1 MTTTEPQLVWSTVL
15 RDLSK
20 SMSSSS
26 FSTWIK
32 PLKIESIE
40 AVGDGHAIVK
50 IVAASPYV
58 AEQAEMRCY
67 VQLKQIID
75 RSTGRACDLTFD
87 ISGGA
92 EKVSRKDDQS
102 DDETE
107 VSDAD
112 VATGQGSGV
121 DFDDLDQGFSSP
133 TNEIVVDD
141 RANSINH
148 SNFSNSHPT
157 YQNSQIDP
165 GISHQTGP
173 SNSPLFSP
181 DSNRPSRPGSK
192 KSSATSDAPSL
203 FSQAQIRIP
212 TVDRHKLAAQKAH
225 LREDY
230 TFDSF
235 AVSGSNEMAH
245 AAASA
250 VAASPGQVYN
260 PLFLWGG
267 VGVGKTHLMQ
277 AIGNTVL
284 KNDPDTLLTYCMGE
298 EFLNEIIGAIRS
310 KRTLEFKE
318 KYRRLK
324 ILLIDDIQFIAGKD
338 TAQEEFFHT
347 FNAITRSGG
356 QVIMTSDRPPY
367 EIHPLEDRLRSRFEG
382 GLTIDIQQPTFELR
396 TAILL
401 IKSQKMGLDL
411 PMNLAQIIASEV
423 ESTRKLEGVI
433 YKLHSAHRFQNK
445 PLDEHLVR
453 EVLGNE
459 SRPVISRKKLKPS
472 AILRA
477 VTSHF
482 HVSASTLRGPSRK
495 KDYVTARHIAM
506 YLLKSELDVPYAE
519 IGHSFGGR
527 DHTSIMHAVS
537 KIENEMADSSIIN
550 QHVNAIRSSLS
561 AM

>member
-1 MTTTEPQLVWSTVL
+1 MTTTEPQLVWSAVL

-50 IVAASPYV
+50 ISAASPYV

-67 VQLKQIID
+67 AQLKQIID

-87 ISGGA
+87 ISGGVGNTA
-92 EKVSRKDDQS
+92 VKDTLSNENGSQS
-102 DDETE
+102 NTIDVQPIEEEDD
-107 VSDAD
+107 
-112 VATGQGSGV
+112 
-121 DFDDLDQGFSSP
+121 
-133 TNEIVVDD
+133 
-141 RANSINH
+141 NH
-148 SNFSNSHPT
+148 SNFINRSKADNKTHPT
-157 YQNSQIDP
+157 YQNAQINP
-165 GISHQTGP
+165 NISHQTGP

-181 DSNRPSRPGSK
+181 DSSRPSRPGSK

-277 AIGNTVL
+277 AIGNTIL
-284 KNDPDTLLTYCMGE
+284 KNDPDTPLTYCMGE

-324 ILLIDDIQFIAGKD
+324 VLLIDDIQFIAGKD

-506 YLLKSELDVPYAE
+506 YLLKSELDVSYAE

>member
-1 MTTTEPQLVWSTVL
+1 MSTLEPQLVWSAVL

-26 FSTWIK
+26 FSTWVK
-32 PLKIESIE
+32 PLSITDIE
-40 AVGDGHAIVK
+40 AVGDSHAIVRLR
-50 IVAASPYV
+50 ADSPYV
-58 AEQAEMRCY
+58 AQQAEMRCY

-75 RSTGRACDLTFD
+75 RETERLCDLAFSATD
-87 ISGGA
+87 DLVERDESPA
-92 EKVSRKDDQS
+92 EKPGVAEAATPPSTTHSPAVNTTTPPGDQTVSVER
-102 DDETE
+102 
-107 VSDAD
+107 
-112 VATGQGSGV
+112 
-121 DFDDLDQGFSSP
+121 
-133 TNEIVVDD
+133 
-141 RANSINH
+141 
-148 SNFSNSHPT
+148 
-157 YQNSQIDP
+157 
-165 GISHQTGP
+165 
-173 SNSPLFSP
+173 SPLFAHGVPASVQKVP
-181 DSNRPSRPGSK
+181 ARKSASK
-192 KSSATSDAPSL
+192 EEAPTL
-203 FSQAQIRIP
+203 FSQAQIRMP
-212 TVDRHKLAAQKAH
+212 TVDRYKLAAQKAH

-235 AVSGSNEMAH
+235 AVSGSNEMAY

-284 KNDPDTLLTYCMGE
+284 KANPDTPLTYCMGE
-298 EFLNEIIGAIRS
+298 EFLNEIISAIRT
-310 KRTLEFKE
+310 KRTLEFKD
-318 KYRRLK
+318 KYRHLK
-324 ILLIDDIQFIAGKD
+324 VLLIDDIQFIAGKD

-347 FNAITRSGG
+347 FNAITREGG
-356 QVIMTSDRPPY
+356 QIIMTSDRPPY

-401 IKSQKMGLDL
+401 IKSQKMGLEL

-433 YKLHSAHRFQNK
+433 FKLHSAHRFQNK
-445 PLDEHLVR
+445 PLDEILVR
-453 EVLGNE
+453 EVLGDE
-459 SRPVISRKKLKPS
+459 SKPVIARKKLKPS
-472 AILRA
+472 AIMRA

-482 HVSASTLRGPSRK
+482 HVSANTLRGPSRK

-506 YLLKSELDVPYAE
+506 YLLKSELNVPYAE

-527 DHTSIMHAVS
+527 DHTSVMHAVQ
-537 KIENEMADSSIIN
+537 KIENEITNNATMS
-550 QHVNAIRSSLS
+550 QHITAIRSSLS
-561 AM
+561 VM